1 MKVRIFRYQK
11 GSEPGYDTFEIDPP
25 EGMTVLSALFH
36 IQDRFDDSLAFRYSC
51 RGAVCGSCAM
61 LINKIPRLACRTQL
75 SRLLEE
81 PAPQLLKPYPAITK
95 GETPEP
101 GMILIEPL
109 PHLPVQKDLMV
120 DMERFFEFFRA
131 VDPVFKPGDKSPERE
146 RIMDPSDVQEL
157 EHYTNCV
164 LCAACFGAC
173 PVSGEAP
180 EFIGPAALAKLYR
193 FSIDPREGDNEF
205 RLASMNTSSGWW
217 GCQFH
222 GNCKRVCPK
231 GVPPNFGIGKARRK
245 LKEMGRGEK
254 DRGDVE

>member
-1 MKVRIFRYQK
+1 MMIRIFRYRE
-11 GSEPGYDTFEIDPP
+11 GSEPGYDTFDIDPP

-36 IQDRFDDSLAFRYSC
+36 IQDRIDDSLAFRYSC

-61 LINKIPRLACRTQL
+61 LIHKIPRLACRTQL
-75 SRLLEE
+75 SELVVES
-81 PAPQLLKPYPAITK
+81 PDNPLKPYPAIAE
-95 GETPEP
+95 GEPLEP

-120 DMERFFEFFRA
+120 DMDRFFNFYRA
-131 VDPVFKPGDKSPERE
+131 VDPVFRPEGQVPEIE
-146 RIMDPSDVQEL
+146 RSMDSDDVKEL
-157 EHYTNCV
+157 EHYTNCI

-193 FSIDPREGDNEF
+193 FYIDPREGENEF
-205 RLASMNTSSGWW
+205 RLEGMDTSSGWW
-217 GCQFH
+217 GCKFH
-222 GNCKRVCPK
+222 ANCKRVCPK

-245 LKEMGRGEK
+245 LKEMGKGA
-254 DRGDVE
+254 GD